1 MKRALF
7 ALMAMVLAV
16 QFASADTLPAGVS
29 QAQMDAAMSE
39 LSKLYGAPVVRTDQ
53 AKAICNQEKYVV
65 ECAEIGRRNGL
76 FPKERAA
83 KVDALLDTMKGEMV
97 SKLKACDSV
106 ECLVDVARSVSKN
119 LSAADPALARAVDLT
134 AQKVEEK
141 KVISDAA
148 KSAGVDIRQCQ
159 TMDPDTAPLELLR
172 GCAKLAKSKAIQ
184 KFIPEDQRE
193 RVDKSDNTI
202 ALKEALSKGELS
214 CGDGTIEGCGK
225 YCLSQSVGSAD
236 GAAIP
241 AVCRD
246 IAERF
251 FGQEGIDEL
260 ERAHKNVQ
268 QTFDDYKERY
278 RAPEERFENRR
289 FDDRN
294 FAGTTTPARAVCP
307 VLAYQPCPD
316 GEYRQESVTEL
327 GCRVLG
333 ACIAFDTK
341 TQPEPK
347 EEGRGFICP
356 ALPTIDSCPRGAEKA
371 ISFVS
376 PECGTYY
383 AGKPSG
389 GDKPPLPPQPAQER
403 QCTQY
408 GSGWHSMDQSGNCFN
423 PSMTEYVTLGGALRT
438 CTEAPAYGCSDTAGP
453 SPHSYSAPPPS
464 AGKKEQVWNDNG
476 LRSWIRA
483 DADAARIDS
492 LKQAC
497 AKVPQSANIW
507 TPSAGTASSGDFGMP
522 DPEKCGKAAACT
534 SSQYFNGSQC
544 VTSGSST
551 GTNPPACSSDQYWNG
566 SACVVSPGGGGSALQ
581 RCFYPNATKSGQ
593 YVGYTVWCE
602 ADYVNCH
609 EGSPSGASISLSG
622 VALGAPS
629 TCDSGWSGGSGT
641 TGTVSGSC
649 SSELVGILG
658 TGCHSMGNAWFDSTM
673 VNYVMPNTTQIKSC
687 ASAPIS
693 GCSGSGSG
701 QTTSCPS
708 GQYWNGSSCV
718 NTSTTDCTSGQ
729 YWNGS
734 ACVSSTTT
742 SCPSGQYWN
751 GSACVNSTGTG
762 TTDCSVYGS
771 GWHTMDS
778 SGNCFDSA
786 MQNYKTVNGTL
797 YSCASTPASGC
808 STSSQSCPSGQY
820 WNGSSCVTTSTTSCT
835 SGQYWNGSACVD
847 SSTSP
852 TPSSTSS
859 SCGSG
864 QYWDTRTNSC
874 QSMQSACAEAGGTW
888 DSATNYCRMPSSS
901 ADAKPLAF
909 LCPSGH
915 DWNGSYCVLKPL
927 SGVEMYVANVL
938 SAFRSLIG
946 F

>member
-7 ALMAMVLAV
+7 ALAVLLLAV

-39 LSKLYGAPVVRTDQ
+39 LSKLYGSPVLRTDQ
-53 AKAICNQEKYVV
+53 AKAICNQEKYLV

-83 KVDALLDTMKGEMV
+83 KVDVLLDNLKGEMV
-97 SKLKACDSV
+97 NKLKACDSV
-106 ECLVDVARSVSKN
+106 ECLVDVARSVSQN
-119 LSAADPALARAVDLT
+119 LSASNPALARTVDLT
-134 AQKVEEK
+134 VQKVEEK

-159 TMDPDTAPLELLR
+159 TMDPDTASLELLR
-172 GCAKLAKSKAIQ
+172 GCAKLAKNKSIQ

-193 RVDKSDNTI
+193 KADKSDSTI

-225 YCLSQSVGSAD
+225 YCLNVGSAD

-246 IAERF
+246 IAEKF
-251 FGQEGIDEL
+251 FGRDGIDDL
-260 ERAHKNVQ
+260 ERAHENVR
-268 QTFDDYKERY
+268 QTFDDYKEKY
-278 RAPEERFENRR
+278 RTPEESFDDRR

-294 FAGTTTPARAVCP
+294 FVGTTSPPRDICP
-307 VLAYQPCPD
+307 VRAYQPCPD
-316 GEYRQESVTEL
+316 GEYRQESVSEL

-341 TQPEPK
+341 TQSEPK
-347 EEGRGFICP
+347 EEGRRFICP
-356 ALPTIDSCPRGAEKA
+356 ALPTIDSCPSGAEKV

-383 AGKPSG
+383 ACKPSG
-389 GDKPPLPPQPAQER
+389 VDKPPPPPPTVQER
-403 QCTQY
+403 QCTKY
-408 GSGWHSMDQSGNCFN
+408 GGGWHSMDESGNCFN
-423 PSMTEYVTLGGALRT
+423 PSMTEYVTLGGVLRT
-438 CTEAPAYGCSDTAGP
+438 CTEAPAYGCSDTARPVPPTSPQPTP
-453 SPHSYSAPPPS
+453 SS
-464 AGKKEQVWNDNG
+464 GQKEQVWNANG

-483 DADAARIDS
+483 DASASRIET
-492 LKQAC
+492 LKSTC
-497 AKVPQSANIW
+497 ANVQQSANIW
-507 TPSAGTASSGDFGMP
+507 MSGAGTQSSEDFGMP
-522 DPEKCGKAAACT
+522 DPEKCRSAAACT

-544 VTSGSST
+544 VSSGST
-551 GTNPPACSSDQYWNG
+551 GTSPSACSSGQYWNG
-566 SACVVSPGGGGSALQ
+566 TACVASSGGGSNTLQ

-602 ADYVNCH
+602 SDYVNCH
-609 EGSPSGASISLSG
+609 EGSPSGASISLSE

-629 TCDSGWSGGSGT
+629 SCDSGWSGGSGSGT
-641 TGTVSGSC
+641 SGTGVSGSC

-658 TGCHSMGNAWFDSTM
+658 QGCHSMGNAWFDSTM
-673 VNYVMPNTTQIKSC
+673 ANYVMPNTTQIKSC

-701 QTTSCPS
+701 QTTSCTSGQYWNGSACVSSTTTSCQS

-734 ACVSSTTT
+734 ACVSS
-742 SCPSGQYWN
+742 
-751 GSACVNSTGTG
+751 
-762 TTDCSVYGS
+762 
-771 GWHTMDS
+771 S
-778 SGNCFDSA
+778 SGTDYSSA
-786 MQNYKTVNGTL
+786 Q
-797 YSCASTPASGC
+797 SGC
-808 STSSQSCPSGQY
+808 TSAGGTWNSSSNYCNMPNTSSSC
-820 WNGSSCVTTSTTSCT
+820 SSS
-835 SGQYWNGSACVD
+835 QYWNGSACVD

-888 DSATNYCRMPSSS
+888 DSATNYCRMPGAS
-901 ADAKPLAF
+901 AEQKPLAF

-915 DWNGSYCVLKPL
+915 DWNGGYCTLKSS
-927 SGVEMYVANVL
+927 SGVEMYIANVL
-938 SAFRSLIG
+938 SAFMSLIG

>member
-1 MKRALF
+1 MKRALLV
-7 ALMAMVLAV
+7 LMAMVLAV

-39 LSKLYGAPVVRTDQ
+39 LSKLYGSPVVRVDQ
-53 AKAICNQEKYVV
+53 AKAICNQEKYLV

-83 KVDALLDTMKGEMV
+83 QVDSLLDTMKGEMV

-106 ECLVDVARSVSKN
+106 ECLVDVARSVSQN
-119 LSAADPALARAVDLT
+119 LSASNPALARTVDLT

-159 TMDPDTAPLELLR
+159 TMDPDTASLELLR
-172 GCAKLAKSKAIQ
+172 GCAKLAKNKSIQ
-184 KFIPEDQRE
+184 KFIPENQRE
-193 RVDKSDNTI
+193 KVDKSDNTI

-225 YCLSQSVGSAD
+225 FCLSQSVGSAD
-236 GAAIP
+236 GASIP

-246 IAERF
+246 IAEKF
-251 FGQEGIDEL
+251 FGREGIDDL
-260 ERAHKNVQ
+260 ERAHENVR
-268 QTFDDYKERY
+268 QTFDDYKEKY
-278 RAPEERFENRR
+278 RTSEERFDDRR

-294 FAGTTTPARAVCP
+294 FVGTTSPPRAVCP
-307 VLAYQPCPD
+307 IMAYQPCPN
-316 GEYRQESVTEL
+316 GEYRQESVSEL

-347 EEGRGFICP
+347 EEGRRFTCP
-356 ALPTIDSCPRGAEKA
+356 ALPTVDSCPSVAEKV

-383 AGKPSG
+383 ACKPSDI
-389 GDKPPLPPQPAQER
+389 DKPPLPPPLPPPPTVQER

-408 GSGWHSMDQSGNCFN
+408 GDGWHSMDQSGNCFN
-423 PSMTEYVTLGGALRT
+423 PSMTEYMTQGGALRT
-438 CTEAPAYGCSDTAGP
+438 CSEAPAYGCSDTAGP
-453 SPHSYSAPPPS
+453 SPYPYPS
-464 AGKKEQVWNDNG
+464 PTPSSGQKEQVWNDNG

-497 AKVPQSANIW
+497 AKVW

-534 SSQYFNGSQC
+534 STQYFNGSQC

-629 TCDSGWSGGSGT
+629 TCDSGWSGGGGSGT
-641 TGTVSGSC
+641 GG
-649 SSELVGILG
+649 GG
-658 TGCHSMGNAWFDSTM
+658 G
-673 VNYVMPNTTQIKSC
+673 
-687 ASAPIS
+687 
-693 GCSGSGSG
+693 
-701 QTTSCPS
+701 
-708 GQYWNGSSCV
+708 
-718 NTSTTDCTSGQ
+718 
-729 YWNGS
+729 
-734 ACVSSTTT
+734 
-742 SCPSGQYWN
+742 
-751 GSACVNSTGTG
+751 
-762 TTDCSVYGS
+762 YG
-771 GWHTMDS
+771 
-778 SGNCFDSA
+778 
-786 MQNYKTVNGTL
+786 
-797 YSCASTPASGC
+797 
-808 STSSQSCPSGQY
+808 
-820 WNGSSCVTTSTTSCT
+820 
-835 SGQYWNGSACVD
+835 
-847 SSTSP
+847 
-852 TPSSTSS
+852 
-859 SCGSG
+859 
-864 QYWDTRTNSC
+864 
-874 QSMQSACAEAGGTW
+874 GG
-888 DSATNYCRMPSSS
+888 
-901 ADAKPLAF
+901 
-909 LCPSGH
+909 
-915 DWNGSYCVLKPL
+915 L
-927 SGVEMYVANVL
+927 SGVVGSFCRGGPPPGDPGVV
-938 SAFRSLIG
+938 
-946 F
+946 

>member
-7 ALMAMVLAV
+7 ASAVLLLAV

-39 LSKLYGAPVVRTDQ
+39 LSKLYGSPVVRVDQ
-53 AKAICNQEKYVV
+53 AKAICNQEKYLV

-83 KVDALLDTMKGEMV
+83 QVDALLDTMKGEMV

-106 ECLVDVARSVSKN
+106 ECLVDVARSVSQN
-119 LSAADPALARAVDLT
+119 LSASNPALARTVDLT

-159 TMDPDTAPLELLR
+159 TMDPDTASLDLLR
-172 GCAKLAKSKAIQ
+172 GCAKLAKNKSIQ
-184 KFIPEDQRE
+184 RFIPEDQRE

-316 GEYRQESVTEL
+316 GEYRQESVTEI

-333 ACIAFDTK
+333 SCIAFDTK

-347 EEGRGFICP
+347 EEGKRFICP
-356 ALPTIDSCPRGAEKA
+356 ALPTIDSCPNGAEKV

-383 AGKPSG
+383 ACKPSG
-389 GDKPPLPPQPAQER
+389 FDKPPLPPTPPPTVQER

-408 GSGWHSMDQSGNCFN
+408 GSGWHPMDQSGNCFN
-423 PSMTEYVTLGGALRT
+423 PSMTEYVTQGGVLRA
-438 CTEAPAYGCSDTAGP
+438 CGENQAYGCSDTARPAQPP
-453 SPHSYSAPPPS
+453 SPQPTPS
-464 AGKKEQVWNDNG
+464 SGQKEQVWNENS
-476 LRSWIRA
+476 LRSWIRT
-483 DADAARIDS
+483 DASASRIET
-492 LKQAC
+492 LKSAC
-497 AKVPQSANIW
+497 ANVQQSANVW
-507 TPSAGTASSGDFGMP
+507 MPSAGTASSEDFGMP
-522 DPEKCGKAAACT
+522 DPEKCRSATACT
-534 SSQYFNGSQC
+534 SSQYFDGSQC
-544 VTSGSST
+544 TTSGSST

-629 TCDSGWSGGSGT
+629 SCDSSWSGGSGSGT
-641 TGTVSGSC
+641 SGTGVSGSC
-649 SSELVGILG
+649 SSELIGILG
-658 TGCHSMGNAWFDSTM
+658 NGCHSMGSAWFDSAMTS
-673 VNYVMPNTTQIKSC
+673 YVMPNTTQIKSC
-687 ASAPIS
+687 DSAPIS

-701 QTTSCPS
+701 YGQTTSCPS
-708 GQYWNGSSCV
+708 GQYWNSSSCV
-718 NTSTTDCTSGQ
+718 TSSNTTNTTDYSAQQLACTTAGGT
-729 YWNGS
+729 WDS
-734 ACVSSTTT
+734 ASNYCTMPSSTQGS
-742 SCPSGQYWN
+742 SCPSGQYWS
-751 GSACVNSTGTG
+751 GSACVNT
-762 TTDCSVYGS
+762 
-771 GWHTMDS
+771 
-778 SGNCFDSA
+778 
-786 MQNYKTVNGTL
+786 
-797 YSCASTPASGC
+797 
-808 STSSQSCPSGQY
+808 STSDCTSGQY
-820 WNGSSCVTTSTTSCT
+820 WNGSSCVTSSNTTDYSAQQLACT
-835 SGQYWNGSACVD
+835 
-847 SSTSP
+847 T
-852 TPSSTSS
+852 
-859 SCGSG
+859 
-864 QYWDTRTNSC
+864 
-874 QSMQSACAEAGGTW
+874 AGGTW
-888 DSATNYCRMPSSS
+888 DSAANSCRMPSSYTGS
-901 ADAKPLAF
+901 QPLAF
-909 LCPSGH
+909 LCPGGH
-915 DWNGSYCVLKPL
+915 DWNGSYCTLKSP
-927 SGVEMYVANVL
+927 SGVETYVANVL
-938 SAFRSLIG
+938 SAFMLLIG